1 MLEQRPYWERL
12 VFGTGHGF
20 RAEREEKV
28 LRYIVHRIN
37 EGAHLHEVLQ
47 EPYVRRNCTH
57 DEIDEIVRNT
67 ELVHAFRGH
76 PEQVLE
82 SSELAPPTSRKR

>member
-1 MLEQRPYWERL
+1 M
-12 VFGTGHGF
+12 FGSARGS
-20 RAEREEKV
+20 RAEREENV

-57 DEIDEIVRNT
+57 DEIDEIVRNP
-67 ELVHAFRGH
+67 ELVHAFREH

-82 SSELAPPTSRKR
+82 SGELAPPTSRKR